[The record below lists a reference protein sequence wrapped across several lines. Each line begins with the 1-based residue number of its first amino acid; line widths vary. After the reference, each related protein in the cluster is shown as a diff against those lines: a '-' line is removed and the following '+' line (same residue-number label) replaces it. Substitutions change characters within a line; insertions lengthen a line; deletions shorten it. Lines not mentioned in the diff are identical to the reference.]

1 MSFVLTLTARELPSS
16 SRRLLVSFLAI
27 AIGVGS
33 VVALRSLIKNLK
45 AVVATDVRALMTA
58 DIDISSTNELSPSV
72 IQKIE
77 TAVKAAGIV
86 DGRSET
92 ITANVMAGPSDPAK
106 QAVKFVDLRGVTDN
120 FPLVGDFR
128 LSDGSKFDPSLLENN
143 GAVISQLTAED
154 LGVAVGEKIK
164 IGENEFKV
172 TGIFSEEPGGTGGMR
187 FGGRVYIAKRAFDAS
202 GLAQTARVRR
212 HLLLRTTDDP
222 TALTAALRDALS
234 GDAVTVANYREQQE
248 DLGEQFTR
256 MEDYL
261 ALTGLL
267 ILVLGGIGVWNVAR
281 AFVEQKRK
289 TIAILKCLGAS
300 GRRVIGVYLLQ
311 MLVLGLIGSL
321 FGILLGQAALLAAK
335 WNFAESLPAKMSFG
349 VPLETALQG
358 LFLGVAISLLFSAL
372 PLVQIRTIRPK
383 VLLHDANNTTI
394 ARLDRTRWA
403 IALTMLVGL
412 LGLAV
417 WQAGSFKVGV
427 YFLAGLSVASAV
439 LYSAAGI
446 FTYLLRKMRRINSFS
461 IRQGINSLYR
471 PGNQTRVV
479 LLTVGLGA
487 FVVLGVRMIA
497 GNLLREFDFS
507 ERNKLPSLFFVDVQR
522 SQVDGLASMIE
533 GSTSEKPEVIAIT
546 RARLAYVNGKPID
559 WNDRE
564 IRRQSGQ
571 IGREFAVTSRAE
583 LDPYEK
589 IIDGKWWP
597 ERNDEPQVSVEENM
611 ARRLKVAPGDSITF
625 EISGRPITARVA
637 NIRDIDVKQART
649 AFVFVFRPGTL
660 ETAPQTFAASILKHT
675 PSIVRQKLQRAV
687 LDEFP
692 NVQVIDVDDVLA
704 AVQKMIANFVL
715 AVSVVGGFV
724 ILSGI
729 MILIGSI
736 ALTKSQ
742 RVYEHSILK
751 ALGANR
757 RQLTTLLF
765 AEYAFV
771 GSLAGVLGSVFAT
784 TMSWVVCR
792 YLMEI
797 GWRFDWLVFC
807 EGVLVTAVLVSVVG
821 VAASFDVLFKRP
833 LATLR
838 SQ

>member
-45 AVVATDVRALMTA
+45 AVVATDVRALLTA

-72 IQKIE
+72 IEKIE
-77 TAVKAAGIV
+77 SAVKASGVV

-92 ITANVMAGPSDPAK
+92 VTASVMARPSDTSK

-120 FPLVGDFR
+120 FPLVGEFR
-128 LSDGSKFDPSLLENN
+128 LADGTEFTTSLLENN

-154 LGVAVGEKIK
+154 LGITVGEKIK
-164 IGENEFKV
+164 IGDDEFRV
-172 TGIFSEEPGGTGGMR
+172 SGIFTEEPGGTSGVR
-187 FGGRVYIAKRAFDAS
+187 FGGRVYISKRAFDAS

-222 TALTAALRDALS
+222 TALVTALRDALA
-234 GDAVTVANYREQQE
+234 GDAVTVASYREQQE
-248 DLGEQFTR
+248 NLGEQFTR

-300 GRRVIGVYLLQ
+300 GRRVTGIYLLQ
-311 MLVLGLIGSL
+311 MLVLGLVGSL
-321 FGILLGQAALLAAK
+321 FGILLGQVALLVVK
-335 WNFAESLPAKMSFG
+335 WKFAEILPAKMAFG

-358 LFLGVAISLLFSAL
+358 IFLGVAISLLFSAL
-372 PLVQIRTIRPK
+372 PLVQIRTIRPR
-383 VLLHDANNTTI
+383 VLLHDANNQSVS
-394 ARLDRTRWA
+394 RLDRTRWA
-403 IALTMLVGL
+403 IALTMLLGL
-412 LGLAV
+412 LALAV
-417 WQAGSFKVGV
+417 WQAGSFKVGA
-427 YFLAGLSVASAV
+427 YFLIGLSVAAAV

-446 FTYLLRKMRRINSFS
+446 FTFLLRKLRRINSFS
-461 IRQGINSLYR
+461 LRQGINSLYR

-479 LLTVGLGA
+479 LLTVGMGA
-487 FVVLGVRMIA
+487 FVVLGVQMIA
-497 GNLLREFDFS
+497 ANLLHEFNFS
-507 ERNKLPSLFFVDVQR
+507 ERSNLPSLFFVDIQR
-522 SQVDGLASMIE
+522 SQIDGLASMIKGQVAE
-533 GSTSEKPEVIAIT
+533 APEIVAIT
-546 RARLAYVNGKPID
+546 RARLAYVNGEPID
-559 WNDRE
+559 WKDRE
-564 IRRQSGQ
+564 IRQQSGQ
-571 IGREFAVTSRAE
+571 IGREFAITSRQE
-583 LDPYEK
+583 LDQNEK

-611 ARRLKVAPGDSITF
+611 ARRLKIAPGDSITF
-625 EISGRPITARVA
+625 EISGRPITARVT

-660 ETAPQTFAASILKHT
+660 ESAPQTFAASILKHT
-675 PSIVRQKLQRAV
+675 PSIVRQKLQRTAI
-687 LDEFP
+687 DAYP
-692 NVQVIDVDDVLA
+692 NVQIIDVDDVLA

-715 AVSVVGGFV
+715 AISVVGGFV

-757 RQLTTLLF
+757 KKLTAMLF
-765 AEYAFV
+765 AEYALV
-771 GSLAGVLGSVFAT
+771 GTLAGLLGAGFASV
-784 TMSWVVCR
+784 MSWAVRR

-797 GWRFDWLVFC
+797 SWRFDWIVFG
-807 EGVLVTAVLVSVVG
+807 EGVLATAVLVSIVG

>member
-45 AVVATDVRALMTA
+45 AVVATDVRALLTA

-72 IQKIE
+72 VQKIE
-77 TAVKAAGIV
+77 EAVKASGIV

-92 ITANVMAGPSDPAK
+92 MTANVMASPSDTSK

-128 LSDGSKFDPSLLENN
+128 LSDGSRFEAALLERN
-143 GAVISQLTAED
+143 GAVVSQLTAED
-154 LGVAVGEKIK
+154 LGVSIGEKIK
-164 IGENEFKV
+164 IGGSEF
-172 TGIFSEEPGGTGGMR
+172 TINGIFSEEPGGTSGMR
-187 FGGRVYIAKRAFDAS
+187 FGGRGYISKQAFDAS

-234 GDAVTVANYREQQE
+234 GDAVTVANYRESQE
-248 DLGEQFTR
+248 NLGEQFTR

-311 MLVLGLIGSL
+311 MLVLGVVGSL
-321 FGILLGQAALLAAK
+321 FGILLGQLALFAAK
-335 WNFAESLPAKMSFG
+335 WNFAESLPAKMAFG
-349 VPLETALQG
+349 VPVETALQG

-383 VLLHDANNTTI
+383 VLLHDSNNSTVS
-394 ARLDRTRWA
+394 RLDRTRWA
-403 IALTMLVGL
+403 IALTMLLGL
-412 LGLAV
+412 LALAV
-417 WQAGSFKVGV
+417 WQAGSIKVGV
-427 YFLAGLSVASAV
+427 YFLAGLSIAAAV

-446 FTYLLRKMRRINSFS
+446 FTFLLKKLRGITSFS
-461 IRQGINSLYR
+461 LRQGINSLYR

-487 FVVLGVRMIA
+487 FVVLGVQMIA
-497 GNLLREFDFS
+497 GNLLHEFDLS
-507 ERNKLPSLFFVDVQR
+507 ERNKLPSLFFVDIQR

-533 GSTSEKPEVIAIT
+533 GQVSEKPEIVAIT
-546 RARLAYVNGKPID
+546 RARIAYVNGEPID
-559 WNDRE
+559 WGDRE

-571 IGREFAVTSRAE
+571 IGREFAVTSRQD
-583 LDPYEK
+583 LDPNER
-589 IIDGKWWP
+589 ITDGKWWP

-611 ARRLKVAPGDSITF
+611 ARRLKAAPGDSITF

-637 NIRDIDVKQART
+637 NIRHIDIKQART

-660 ETAPQTFAASILKHT
+660 ETAPQTFAASVLKHT
-675 PSIVRQKLQRAV
+675 PSIVRQKLQRSA
-687 LDEFP
+687 LDTYP

-729 MILIGSI
+729 LILIGSI
-736 ALTKSQ
+736 ALTRSQ

-757 RQLTTLLF
+757 RQLTAMLF
-765 AEYAFV
+765 AEYALV
-771 GSLAGVLGSVFAT
+771 GSLAGILGGVFAT
-784 TMSWVVCR
+784 LMSWVVCR

-797 GWRFDWLVFC
+797 GWRFDWIVFG
-807 EGVLVTAVLVSVVG
+807 EGVLATAALVSVVG